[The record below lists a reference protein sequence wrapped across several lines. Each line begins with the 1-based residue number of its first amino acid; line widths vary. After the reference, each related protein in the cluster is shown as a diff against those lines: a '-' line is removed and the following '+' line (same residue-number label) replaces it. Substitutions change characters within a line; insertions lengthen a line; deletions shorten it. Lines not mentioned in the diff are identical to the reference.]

1 MDNTKRKGA
10 ISVTITYICW
20 GLLTVFWNLLAE
32 VNSAYVLAQRVV
44 WSMLFM
50 LGYLAVTGRWGDI
63 RQVFADKKTMICCMV
78 SGVLVCVNWGVYI
91 FAINS
96 GHVLDAS
103 LGYFLEPIFVTAI
116 GVFLFH
122 EKMSRL
128 EQMTA
133 LFSIIGV
140 GYLMGVYRMVPA
152 MAQAQI
158 KIKRLHPQY
167 PWSRIAM
174 SVIGE

>member
-96 GHVLDAS
+96 AL
-103 LGYFLEPIFVTAI
+103 LRFL
-116 GVFLFH
+116 
-122 EKMSRL
+122 
-128 EQMTA
+128 
-133 LFSIIGV
+133 
-140 GYLMGVYRMVPA
+140 
-152 MAQAQI
+152 
-158 KIKRLHPQY
+158 
-167 PWSRIAM
+167 
-174 SVIGE
+174 

>member
-1 MDNTKRKGA
+1 
-10 ISVTITYICW
+10 
-20 GLLTVFWNLLAE
+20 
-32 VNSAYVLAQRVV
+32 
-44 WSMLFM
+44 M

-140 GYLMGVYRMVPA
+140 GYLMGVYRMV
-152 MAQAQI
+152 
-158 KIKRLHPQY
+158 R
-167 PWSRIAM
+167 
-174 SVIGE
+174 